1 MAMKQ
6 PRPGI
11 VCHEGHD
18 EPAPGGEHGAVAAGG
33 VGADQLGLVGG
44 RVIGPEGVSRCYGVG
59 EGG

>member
-11 VCHEGHD
+11 ACHERHD
-18 EPAPGGEHGAVAAGG
+18 EPAPGRQHGAVAAGG

-44 RVIGPEGVSRCYGVG
+44 WVVG
-59 EGG
+59 S